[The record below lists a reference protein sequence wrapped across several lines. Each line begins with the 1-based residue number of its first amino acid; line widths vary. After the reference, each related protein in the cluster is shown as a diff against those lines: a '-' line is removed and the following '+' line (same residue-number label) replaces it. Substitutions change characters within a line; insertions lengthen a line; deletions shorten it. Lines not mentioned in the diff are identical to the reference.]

1 MHHIDMRA
9 VDGLLKTFET
19 VQLARINQKELPHG
33 CTVLLK
39 RDNSAA
45 GSSEIPPQREV
56 GATSRLRVLRQ
67 IIAEFVAR
75 YATELPLH

>member
-19 VQLARINQKELPHG
+19 IQLARINQKELPHG

-45 GSSEIPPQREV
+45 RDSKVPLQREV
-56 GATSRLRVLRQ
+56 GTTS
-67 IIAEFVAR
+67 
-75 YATELPLH
+75 